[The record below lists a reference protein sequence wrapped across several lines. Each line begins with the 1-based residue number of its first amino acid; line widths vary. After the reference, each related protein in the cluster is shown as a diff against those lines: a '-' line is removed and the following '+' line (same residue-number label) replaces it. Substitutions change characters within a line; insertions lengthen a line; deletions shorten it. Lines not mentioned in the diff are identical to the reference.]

1 MFSRSALTA
10 LLCVYLAAF
19 VAAMP
24 TASEQGAPQV
34 ADTADPAALSED
46 MCWPGMPQRRG
57 AVCVSRYG
65 QRGSQ

>member
-24 TASEQGAPQV
+24 TVSEQGAPQV
-34 ADTADPAALSED
+34 ADTADPAVLSD
-46 MCWPGMPQRRG
+46 FMPQRRG